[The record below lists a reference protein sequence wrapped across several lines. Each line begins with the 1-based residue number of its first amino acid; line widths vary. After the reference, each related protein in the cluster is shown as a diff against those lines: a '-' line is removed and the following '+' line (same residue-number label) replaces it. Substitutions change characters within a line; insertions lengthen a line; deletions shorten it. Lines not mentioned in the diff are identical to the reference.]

1 MRQINVAVEDSVY
14 EAAKIA
20 AARAGMKFKKWV
32 ERALSEAAAIDGPRH
47 SARTLDYTEGQ

>member
-14 EAAKIA
+14 DAAKVA
-20 AARAGMKFKKWV
+20 AAKAGMKFKKWV
-32 ERALSEAAAIDGPRH
+32 ERALADAAAIEGPRH